1 MAIHCSCQRTIEN
14 IATDCAVA
22 LVAIVKTTE
31 RLMHDLECALVAVM
45 GCVALMAVDVDALK
59 NLRAVRFS

>member
-1 MAIHCSCQRTIEN
+1 
-14 IATDCAVA
+14 
-22 LVAIVKTTE
+22 
-31 RLMHDLECALVAVM
+31 MHDLECALVAVM